1 MSTVGRQDTPLD
13 PGATA
18 ITVSRGLPNWLN
30 TNRVSL
36 AYTSYQTGQ
45 LFLVGV
51 QPDGTVSFNQQNY
64 VRAMGLC
71 HDGNRLFI
79 GSLFQ
84 IWRLENMLRP
94 GEKGNG
100 TFDRVF
106 IPREAHTTGDIDIHE
121 MGVDR
126 TGRLIFVNTKYSCL
140 ATVDPQHSFRPLWKP
155 DFISKLVGEDRCHLN
170 GLAMSEGVP
179 RYVSAVSQT
188 DMLAGWRERRISG
201 GVVIDV
207 ATNKVVTDQL
217 SMPHS
222 PRLSDGQLY
231 VLDSGRGQIV
241 RVDPETGSKEDIAF
255 CPGFLRG
262 MTIHNGYA
270 IVTASK
276 PRDGTFKDLPL
287 QAEIAK
293 RDGEPWC
300 GIFIV
305 NLRHGD
311 IVEWIKLDGAVA
323 ELFDVAVVPGASC
336 PMSLGPNT
344 LEVESTISFDS
355 DLPSGLTFDVK
366 KESTSVPQ

>member
-1 MSTVGRQDTPLD
+1 MSTAGRQETPLD

-18 ITVSRGLPNWLN
+18 ITVSRSFGSWLD
-30 TNRVSL
+30 TNKVSL
-36 AYTSYQTGQ
+36 AFTSYQTGQ
-45 LFLVGV
+45 LFLVGK
-51 QPDGTVSFNQQNY
+51 QPDGVISFNQQNY

-71 HDGNRLFI
+71 HDNGRLFV

-84 IWRLENMLRP
+84 IWRLENMLQP
-94 GEKGNG
+94 GEIGNG
-100 TFDRVF
+100 KFDRVF
-106 IPREAHTTGDIDIHE
+106 VPREAHTTGDIDIHE

-140 ATVDPQHSFRPLWKP
+140 ATIDAKQSFRPLWKP
-155 DFISKLVGEDRCHLN
+155 DFISKLAGEDRCHLN
-170 GLAMSEGVP
+170 GLAMADGVP
-179 RYVSAVSQT
+179 RYVTAVSQSDT
-188 DMLAGWRERRISG
+188 LSGWRERRVSG
-201 GVVIDV
+201 GVVVEV
-207 ATNKVVTDQL
+207 ATGKIVTDQL

-222 PRLSDGQLY
+222 PRVEGSQLY

-241 RVDPETGSKEDIAF
+241 RIDPETGAKEDIAF

-262 MTIHNGYA
+262 MTVYNGFA

-287 QAEIAK
+287 QQEIAK
-293 RDGEPWC
+293 RDAEPWC

-323 ELFDVAVVPGASC
+323 ELFDVVVVPGALC
-336 PMSLGPNT
+336 PMSVGTNT
-344 LEVESTISFDS
+344 LEIESTISFDAS
-355 DLPSGLTFDVK
+355 SYEFGAGKL
-366 KESTSVPQ
+366 